1 MEDSLIT
8 ILIIL
13 TVVSPLVFLVGLIM
27 CIVSKEE
34 ANRKLGIKLLIFSL
48 ISFLIG
54 IGGCLMII
62 NSTGMH

>member
-1 MEDSLIT
+1 MEDSLMT
-8 ILIIL
+8 ILIVL

-34 ANRKLGIKLLIFSL
+34 ANRKLGVKLLICSV
-48 ISFLIG
+48 ISFVIG
-54 IGGCLMII
+54 IGGCLMVM